1 MQKILILVAIAATA
15 VPATVNAQARGGVL
29 IVDTDQVMS
38 NCTACKAAATQLQ
51 QKQSTLRTR
60 AQTLNQQLQTEGKPL
75 QDQFQ
80 TLNGKQPDA
89 ALQAKITAYQTKE
102 RNAQQELQRSERELQ
117 STATHVQQQIGLRL
131 VQIVEQVRARRGAQV
146 AVAKDSTLANDNSID
161 VTSEVLAALNGALPS
176 VSVTPLP
183 QAPRQQQQQQQQ
195 QQPQGR

>member
-1 MQKILILVAIAATA
+1 MRKILLLAAIAATA
-15 VPATVNAQARGGVL
+15 VPAAANAQAARGGLL

-38 NCTACKAAATQLQ
+38 TCTACKAAATQLQ
-51 QKQSTLRTR
+51 QKQAALRTR
-60 AQTLNQQLQTEGKPL
+60 AQTLNQQLQAEGKPL

-161 VTSEVLAALNGALPS
+161 VTSEVLAALNSALPS

-183 QAPRQQQQQQQQ
+183 QAQGQQPQQ